1 MSGPWH
7 PTGHARVS
15 SRRPQA
21 IGVCQRCGFW
31 YQRSELVPQFQWA
44 GVKLQN
50 LDLYVCKR
58 TCLDV
63 PQPQLKTI
71 VIPADPL
78 PVYRPFPE
86 AFSSTLPNFIATES
100 STFSGQDLIT
110 ESGGGGAFDS
120 GFNSGFNTA
129 GGGGFDSGFSSG
141 FSTGASAGTPGE
153 NLIWEIGDEL
163 LPDPNNPTIY
173 PPAAANS
180 GGS

>member
-7 PTGHARVS
+7 PTMRARVS
-15 SRRPQA
+15 SRNPQA

-31 YQRSELVPQFQWA
+31 YQRSQLVPQFQWA

-86 AFSSTLPNFIATES
+86 QYNATIPNFIATES
-100 STFSGQDLIT
+100 ANFSGQDLIT
-110 ESGGGGAFDS
+110 EASVGGPFSPGFNSGFQGPSGGSGGFDS
-120 GFNSGFNTA
+120 GFNSGFSH
-129 GGGGFDSGFSSG
+129 GSSG
-141 FSTGASAGTPGE
+141 QAGE
-153 NLIWEIGDEL
+153 NLIWEIEDTP
-163 LPDPNNPTIY
+163 LPDPNNPVIY
-173 PPAAANS
+173 YPDTAS
-180 GGS
+180 ST